1 MNHVDIILAIP
12 LAIGAIRGFAKGFV
26 HEIASLIALI
36 AGVYFAALFAGLAG
50 GYLGE
55 YVDWNPH
62 AVKIVA
68 FVTIFIIVVIV
79 IKLIARIIEKVFK
92 LVGINFLNR
101 IAGLGAGILKT
112 AFILSIILIFL
123 NYLNRENLIMSDETR
138 ESSFLYNKVAALA
151 PAVMPAMSFT
161 FDAKATDTDQMNGDE
176 E

>member
-12 LAIGAIRGFAKGFV
+12 LAIGAIRGFVKGFV
-26 HEIASLIALI
+26 HEIASLISLI
-36 AGVYFAALFAGLAG
+36 AGVYFAAIFAEMAG

-55 YVDWNPH
+55 YVDWNPY

-68 FVTIFIIVVIV
+68 FITIFIVVVIV

-101 IAGLGAGILKT
+101 IAGVVAGTLKM

-138 ESSFLYNKVAALA
+138 ESSFLYDKVAALA
-151 PAVMPAMSFT
+151 PSVMPAMSFRI
-161 FDAKATDTDQMNGDE
+161 DPQESDTNQLIVE
-176 E
+176 VE

>member
-1 MNHVDIILAIP
+1 MNHVDIILVIP
-12 LAIGAIRGFAKGFV
+12 LAIGAIRGFVKGFV

-36 AGVYFAALFAGLAG
+36 AGVYIAALFAGLVG
-50 GYLGE
+50 GYLRE

-68 FVTIFIIVVIV
+68 FVTIFIVVVVV

-92 LVGINFLNR
+92 LVGINFLNQ

-123 NYLNRENLIMSDETR
+123 NYINREKLIMSDETR
-138 ESSFLYNKVAALA
+138 ESSFLYNRVASLA
-151 PAVMPAMSFT
+151 PLVMPAMSFS
-161 FDAKATDTDQMNGDE
+161 FDEEESVTDQNIGDDD
-176 E
+176 